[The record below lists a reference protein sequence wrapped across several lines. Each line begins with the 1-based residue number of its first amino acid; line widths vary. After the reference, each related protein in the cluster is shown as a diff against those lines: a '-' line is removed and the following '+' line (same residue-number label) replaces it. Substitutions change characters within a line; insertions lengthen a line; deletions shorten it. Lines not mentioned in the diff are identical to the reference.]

1 MPDYEALLIDLAKH
15 GKEVAKLEFSDS
27 ERNAVALKAK
37 LREFKKK
44 FDTFYEKVEGA
55 RVEIVSNKDGSE
67 D

>member
-15 GKEVAKLEFSDS
+15 GKGVAKLEFSDS
-27 ERNAVALKAK
+27 ERNAVSLKAD

-44 FDTFYEKVEGA
+44 FEAFYEKIEGA
-55 RVEIVSNKDGSE
+55 RVEIVSNKGSE